1 MRADCREASGGAS
14 VITALVP
21 TSGFPMST
29 SNETLEHTLKNETQV
44 FIKVVKDGDSE
55 SSFLEQQ
62 LKKEMQN

>member
-1 MRADCREASGGAS
+1 
-14 VITALVP
+14 
-21 TSGFPMST
+21 MST

-44 FIKVVKDGDSE
+44 FIKVVKDGDSQ